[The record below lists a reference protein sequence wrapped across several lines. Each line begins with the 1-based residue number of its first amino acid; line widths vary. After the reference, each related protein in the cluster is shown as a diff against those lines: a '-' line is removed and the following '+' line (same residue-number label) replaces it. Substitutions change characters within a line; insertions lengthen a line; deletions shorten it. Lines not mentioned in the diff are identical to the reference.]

1 MNTPAYVPAWTGSG
15 YCVAR
20 VRPDGSMVAEL
31 ETPDAA
37 TAEREAARLSR
48 EKQAHAECL
57 RRRPSLAVIRNRRRV
72 RFFPDE
78 DYP

>member
-1 MNTPAYVPAWTGSG
+1 MNPAPFVPAWTGSG

-31 ETPDAA
+31 DTPDAE
-37 TAEREAARLSR
+37 TAEREAERMSWAHQAEQAQRAAR
-48 EKQAHAECL
+48 AAC
-57 RRRPSLAVIRNRRRV
+57 VVVRNRRRA
-72 RFFPDE
+72 RYFPDE

>member
-20 VRPDGSMVAEL
+20 VRPDGSHVIEVDC
-31 ETPDAA
+31 PNAA
-37 TAEREAARLSR
+37 TAEREAARMSWTH
-48 EKQAHAECL
+48 QAEQQH
-57 RRRPSLAVIRNRRRV
+57 LAARAACRVVRNRRRV

>member
-1 MNTPAYVPAWTGSG
+1 MNPAPFVPAWTGSG

-31 ETPDAA
+31 DAPDAE
-37 TAEREAARLSR
+37 TAEREAARMSWTH
-48 EKQAHAECL
+48 QAAQQHMAARAAC
-57 RRRPSLAVIRNRRRV
+57 RVIRNRRRA

-78 DYP
+78 DFP

>member
-1 MNTPAYVPAWTGSG
+1 VNTPAYVPAWTGSG

-31 ETPDAA
+31 DTPDAA
-37 TAEREAARLSR
+37 TAEREAARMSWAH
-48 EKQAHAECL
+48 QAEQQHQAARAAC
-57 RRRPSLAVIRNRRRV
+57 RVTRNRRRV